1 MQLSSEGLLNGKPGA
16 VGLSFGDGLLLHCA
30 GMME

>member
-1 MQLSSEGLLNGKPGA
+1 MQSVPEGLLNGKPGA
-16 VGLSFGDGLLLHCA
+16 MDLWFGKRRLLHCL